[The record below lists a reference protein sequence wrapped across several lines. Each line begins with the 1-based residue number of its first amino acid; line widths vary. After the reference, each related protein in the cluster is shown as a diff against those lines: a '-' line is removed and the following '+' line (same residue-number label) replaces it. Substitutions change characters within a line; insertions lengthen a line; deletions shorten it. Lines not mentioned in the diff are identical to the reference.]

1 MLRYIIRRI
10 LWAILVLLIV
20 VFITY
25 MIFFL
30 LPSGDPAVR
39 LAGKN
44 QTPQL
49 LEQIRQQF
57 GLNHPWYIQ
66 YLLFLKH
73 AVLGDQYGWPG
84 LGLSF
89 VSKVPLKG
97 IIFSRIA
104 VTAQLAIGA
113 AIVWLIVGIS
123 VGILSALRPHTLGDR
138 SAMGLAVLAISMPVF
153 FLGPLAL
160 YIFWFK
166 LGWLPG
172 TGYYALGQYGFGTWF
187 SHWILPWVVLAV
199 LYAAFYARLSRSN
212 LMETMSED
220 YIRTAR
226 AKGLT
231 EKRVVLRHGLRAGI
245 TPILTV
251 FGLDLAALLGGAIIT
266 ESIFNLPG
274 IGQLTIQAVSGQD
287 LNTIAVITLV
297 AAVFVVVANLIVDI
311 LYAFLDPR
319 VGSIDGRR
327 RCLSRCSRSRT
338 SASTSRP
345 KTAWS
350 RPSTGCRSR
359 CRPAR
364 PSGSWANQA
373 PARACRSSRSWVSST
388 RSPRSSRARCCSRGR
403 TWFRWRTTSCA
414 RSAA

>member
-1 MLRYIIRRI
+1 MLRYIIRRV

-123 VGILSALRPHTLGDR
+123 VGILSALRPHTVADR
-138 SAMGLAVLAISMPVF
+138 SAMGLAVLAISYAVF
-153 FLGPLAL
+153 CLKIKTFLLL
-160 YIFWFK
+160 VC
-166 LGWLPG
+166 
-172 TGYYALGQYGFGTWF
+172 GQESFPF
-187 SHWILPWVVLAV
+187 LLV
-199 LYAAFYARLSRSN
+199 
-212 LMETMSED
+212 
-220 YIRTAR
+220 
-226 AKGLT
+226 
-231 EKRVVLRHGLRAGI
+231 RHG
-245 TPILTV
+245 
-251 FGLDLAALLGGAIIT
+251 
-266 ESIFNLPG
+266 
-274 IGQLTIQAVSGQD
+274 
-287 LNTIAVITLV
+287 
-297 AAVFVVVANLIVDI
+297 
-311 LYAFLDPR
+311 
-319 VGSIDGRR
+319 
-327 RCLSRCSRSRT
+327 
-338 SASTSRP
+338 
-345 KTAWS
+345 
-350 RPSTGCRSR
+350 
-359 CRPAR
+359 
-364 PSGSWANQA
+364 
-373 PARACRSSRSWVSST
+373 
-388 RSPRSSRARCCSRGR
+388 
-403 TWFRWRTTSCA
+403 
-414 RSAA
+414 

>member
-1 MLRYIIRRI
+1 MIRYIVRRI
-10 LWAILVLLIV
+10 LWAILVLFIV
-20 VFITY
+20 VFLTY

-44 QTPQL
+44 QTPL
-49 LEQIRQQF
+49 LLQQIRQQF
-57 GLNHPWYIQ
+57 GLDHPWYVQ

-73 AVLGDQYGWPG
+73 AFLGDQYGWPG

-89 VSKVPLKG
+89 TSKVPLKG
-97 IIFSRIA
+97 IVLERIV

-113 AIVWLIVGIS
+113 AVVWLLAGIPI
-123 VGILSALRPHTLGDR
+123 GILSALRPRSLGDR
-138 SAMGLAVLAISMPVF
+138 TAMGIAVVGISMPVF
-153 FLGPLAL
+153 FLGPIAL

-166 LGWLPG
+166 LKWLPG
-172 TGYYALGQYGFGTWF
+172 TGYYPLGQYGFGPWF
-187 SHWILPWVVLAV
+187 SHWIMPWCVLAV
-199 LYAAFYARLSRSN
+199 LYAAFYARLARSN
-212 LMETMSED
+212 LLETMSED

-231 EKRVVLRHGLRAGI
+231 EKRVVLKHGLRAGI

-274 IGQLTIQAVSGQD
+274 IGQLTIQAVSSQD

-297 AAVFVVVANLIVDI
+297 AAVFVVFANLVVDI

-319 VGSIDGRR
+319 VRLD
-327 RCLSRCSRSRT
+327 
-338 SASTSRP
+338 
-345 KTAWS
+345 
-350 RPSTGCRSR
+350 
-359 CRPAR
+359 
-364 PSGSWANQA
+364 
-373 PARACRSSRSWVSST
+373 
-388 RSPRSSRARCCSRGR
+388 
-403 TWFRWRTTSCA
+403 
-414 RSAA
+414 

>member
-1 MLRYIIRRI
+1 MLRYIIRRV

-49 LEQIRQQF
+49 LEQIRLQF

-73 AVLGDQYGWPG
+73 AALGDQYGWPG

-89 VSKVPLKG
+89 ISKVPLKG

-113 AIVWLIVGIS
+113 AIVWLLVGIS
-123 VGILSALRPHTLGDR
+123 VGILSALRPHTVGDR
-138 SAMGLAVLAISMPVF
+138 TAMGLAVLAISMPVF

-172 TGYYALGQYGFGTWF
+172 TGYYSLGQYGFGTWF
-187 SHWILPWVVLAV
+187 SHWILPWIVLAV

-231 EKRVVLRHGLRAGI
+231 EKRVVLKHGLRAGL
-245 TPILTV
+245 TPIVTV

-274 IGQLTIQAVSGQD
+274 IGQLTVQAVGGQD

-297 AAVFVVVANLIVDI
+297 AATFVVFANLIVDI

-319 VGSIDGRR
+319 VR
-327 RCLSRCSRSRT
+327 
-338 SASTSRP
+338 
-345 KTAWS
+345 
-350 RPSTGCRSR
+350 
-359 CRPAR
+359 
-364 PSGSWANQA
+364 
-373 PARACRSSRSWVSST
+373 
-388 RSPRSSRARCCSRGR
+388 
-403 TWFRWRTTSCA
+403 FE
-414 RSAA
+414 